1 MIEIPEAESLSRQ
14 LTETVSGKRI
24 VGVVAGLSPH
34 KFAWYHGDPKDYD
47 ALLCGK
53 TIGTAVAYGGMV
65 EIGIG
70 DAVILF
76 SDGIILK
83 YHTRDEQHPQKH
95 QLLIEF
101 EDATAISA
109 SVQMYGGLWC
119 FKEGEFHN
127 PYYETA
133 RCKPSPLSDEFD
145 RAYFN
150 RLITSSE
157 VQKLSAKAFLATEQ
171 RIPGLGNGVL
181 QDILYKARIHPKR
194 RVETLTDIERE
205 NLFHSVKSILKE
217 MTTQGGRDTT
227 RDLFGKPGGYRT
239 RLSQTAVD
247 KSCPA
252 CGGMIV
258 KQPYMG
264 GSIYFCDGCQK
275 M

>member
-1 MIEIPEAESLSRQ
+1 MIEIPEAENLSNQ
-14 LTETVSGKRI
+14 LTETINGKRI
-24 VGVVAGLSPH
+24 SGVVAELSPH
-34 KFAWYHGDPKDYD
+34 KFAWYHGDPRDYN
-47 ALLCGK
+47 ALLRGK
-53 TIGTAVAYGGMV
+53 TIDTAIARGGML
-65 EIGIG
+65 EIRAG
-70 DAVILF
+70 DVLLLF
-76 SDGIILK
+76 SDGVVLRF
-83 YHTRDEQHPQKH
+83 HTRDEQRPQKH

-101 EDATAISA
+101 EDTTAISA

-127 PYYETA
+127 PYYHTA
-133 RCKPSPLSDEFD
+133 RSKPSPLSNEFD
-145 RAYFN
+145 RAYFD
-150 RLITSSE
+150 RLITSSD

-194 RVETLTDIERE
+194 RLETLTDGERE
-205 NLFHSVKSILKE
+205 ALLHSVKSTLKE
-217 MTTQGGRDTT
+217 MTAQGGRDTT

-239 RLSQTAVD
+239 RLSHISVD
-247 KSCPA
+247 KPCPA